1 MIYLL
6 TFPDLGNE
14 RHRARYYIGFCADDR
29 EPAERLAEHRAGRGA
44 AITRAVVE
52 RYGPDA
58 LTMVWCVKGDRSLE
72 RRLKRQRNHRRF
84 VNPQRVQRF
93 SESQKAPAQSAR
105 PKSKS
110 ATARATHARAVAN
123 TIRREVT
130 YHVC

>member
-1 MIYLL
+1 MIYML

-29 EPAERLAEHRAGRGA
+29 DPAERLAEHRAGRGA

-93 SESQKAPAQSAR
+93 IESQKAPAQATRMESA
-105 PKSKS
+105 
-110 ATARATHARAVAN
+110 HACAGAG
-123 TIRREVT
+123 TI
-130 YHVC
+130 H